1 MTHSKEKK
9 YKDFEAL
16 FRANYTRLYF
26 YALNIVNN
34 PECAE
39 DIVEDTFGYLW
50 ENYDRVVGDAS
61 PLPLLYSLVRNS
73 CIDHLRHCDVKSRYE
88 SNITQT
94 ARVWEENMEDEEHQE
109 RISKVMSAITQLPPQ
124 TRKVF
129 EACFL
134 HGKKYKEV
142 AEEMDISINTVKT
155 HISRALAFIRSR
167 TGQS

>member
-1 MTHSKEKK
+1 MTRSKEKK
-9 YKDFEAL
+9 HKDFEDL

-26 YALNIVNN
+26 YALNITNDQA
-34 PECAE
+34 CAE
-39 DIVEDTFGYLW
+39 DIVGDTFSYLW
-50 ENYDRVVGDAS
+50 ENYDKVVGDVS

-88 SNITQT
+88 SAQPQT
-94 ARVWEENMEDEEHQE
+94 EEANEEEIDEEEHQE
-109 RISKVMSAITQLPPQ
+109 RITQIMEAIGQLPPQ

-142 AEEMDISINTVKT
+142 AEETNTTINTVKT
-155 HISRALAFIRSR
+155 HISRALTFIRSKKHEN
-167 TGQS
+167 

>member
-1 MTHSKEKK
+1 MTYSKEKK

-26 YALNIVNN
+26 YAFNLVNDQ
-34 PECAE
+34 ECAE
-39 DIVEDTFGYLW
+39 DIVGDTFSYLW
-50 ENYDRVVGDAS
+50 ENYDTVVGDVS

-73 CIDHLRHCDVKSRYE
+73 CIDHLRHCDVKSRYA
-88 SNITQT
+88 SNISQN
-94 ARVWEENMEDEEHQE
+94 AKQWEENSDDEEHQE
-109 RISKVMSAITQLPPQ
+109 RISQVMSAINQLPPQ

-142 AEEMDISINTVKT
+142 AEEMGITVNTVKT
-155 HISRALAFIRSR
+155 LISRALSFVRNK
-167 TGQS
+167 TEK